1 MLTLNINRTFF
12 FTTNTIMYVV
22 RKTNK
27 IHMTIVSS
35 YKNHYLIVFCAV
47 FLLLRHI
54 QKQ

>member
-1 MLTLNINRTFF
+1 MLTLNISGTIF
-12 FTTNTIMYVV
+12 FTTNTIMYVI

-35 YKNHYLIVFCAV
+35 YKNHNFIVFFDV